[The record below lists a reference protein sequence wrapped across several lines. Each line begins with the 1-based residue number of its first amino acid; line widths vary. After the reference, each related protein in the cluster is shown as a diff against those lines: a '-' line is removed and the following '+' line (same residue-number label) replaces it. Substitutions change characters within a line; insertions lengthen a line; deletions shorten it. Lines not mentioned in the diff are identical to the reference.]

1 MKVKFVIPV
10 MDTEAG
16 NYDYNGKNISME
28 DYFAIL
34 RNRVSSTNDI
44 MENSLYGYDGQVVL
58 ERGGFGKRN
67 LYDIQNV
74 NVNKEIEY
82 VFSESEAWVV
92 DGNDDDLSVDDF
104 NEFISNG
111 KKFIL
116 KININPNSLENDAE
130 SEIRNWMD
138 DSDRVLED
146 HSLDNRTMLLTLPLR
161 DFIIDTAVDGDDSKP
176 IFQLLGCKIIQI
188 YKQKKSGYPYYFA
201 IMVEKIMK
209 QK

>member
-92 DGNDDDLSVDDF
+92 DGNDDDLSVEDF
-104 NEFISNG
+104 NAFISNG

-188 YKQKKSGYPYYFA
+188 YNQRKSGYPYYFA